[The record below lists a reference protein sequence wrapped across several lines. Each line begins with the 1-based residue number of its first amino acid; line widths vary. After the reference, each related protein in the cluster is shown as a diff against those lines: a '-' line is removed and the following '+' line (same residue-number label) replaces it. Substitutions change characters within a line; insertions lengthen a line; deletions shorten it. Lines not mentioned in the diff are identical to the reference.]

1 MVLTEAEIGQF
12 VADGFVAIRDAV
24 PKHVAAACVDV
35 VWADLGELG
44 IERED
49 RATWTRPLVWI
60 PCPEGGPFVEAGT
73 SPVLWDA
80 YDQLIGP
87 DRWPP
92 RQGVGGHIPVRFP
105 AEVDPGYAGWHFDSG
120 TPRGDKTWASVHSPT
135 RALLS
140 LFLFTDV
147 GEDDSP
153 TLLLRGSH
161 LDVAAVLGGAGDE
174 GLEWYSLESLLPPA
188 AFEREIVPA
197 TGAAGHVYLCHPFL
211 VHRASW
217 PHRGR
222 TARIIAQPSVWLKEP
237 YALVDPEAALPVE
250 QAILRGLGR
259 PLSTRMAE

>member
-1 MVLTEAEIGQF
+1 MLTETGGLLGRTVDGSERRKRWRPTAGTGKAGPVLTEAEIGQF

-24 PKHVAAACVDV
+24 PEHVAAACVDV
-35 VWADLGELG
+35 VWAELGELG
-44 IERED
+44 LERED

-87 DRWPP
+87 DRWPR

-105 AEVDPGYAGWHFDSG
+105 APVDPGYAGWHFDSG
-120 TPRGDKTWASVHSPT
+120 TPREDKTWASVHSPT

-147 GEDDSP
+147 AGDDSP

-161 LDVAAVLGGAGDE
+161 VDVASVLGGAGDE
-174 GLEWYSLESLLPPA
+174 GLEWSSLESLRRRPRSSGRSWRPRERPATSTSVTHSWCTGRRGPPA
-188 AFEREIVPA
+188 VGPHGSSAN
-197 TGAAGHVYLCHPFL
+197 
-211 VHRASW
+211 RAS
-217 PHRGR
+217 G
-222 TARIIAQPSVWLKEP
+222 
-237 YALVDPEAALPVE
+237 
-250 QAILRGLGR
+250 
-259 PLSTRMAE
+259 

>member
-1 MVLTEAEIGQF
+1 MLTEAEIEQF
-12 VADGFVAIRDAV
+12 VTDGFVAIRGAV
-24 PKHVAAACVDV
+24 PKQVSAACVDV
-35 VWADLGELG
+35 VWAELDQLGVG
-44 IERED
+44 RED
-49 RATWTRPLVWI
+49 PATWTRPLVWI

-73 SPVLWDA
+73 APELWAA

-87 DRWPP
+87 GRWPP

-120 TPRGDKTWASVHSPT
+120 TPRGDKLLSSVHSPT

-147 GEDDSP
+147 GHDDSP

-161 LDVAAVLGGAGDE
+161 MDVAAVLGGAGDE
-174 GLEWYSLESLLPPA
+174 GLEWSSLESLLPAA
-188 AFEREIVPA
+188 AFEREVVPA
-197 TGAAGHVYLCHPFL
+197 TGAAGDVYLCHPFL

-222 TARIIAQPSVWLKEP
+222 SPRIIAQPSVWLKEP
-237 YALVDPEAALPVE
+237 YALIDREAALPVE
-250 QAILRGLGR
+250 QAILRGLGS
-259 PLSTRMAE
+259 PLSTRTAE